1 MNEKDVYYIWFSRL
15 KSQNKRKLLE
25 QHGDI
30 IKIYDFISYN
40 EKAKE
45 LEAAHAI
52 SDKCIK
58 LGINVVTYE
67 EMAALKGINAIKDK
81 PFVLY
86 YKGNIIDKARA
97 AAVVG
102 ARRCTKEGKTR
113 TLSITADL
121 VEKDVSI
128 VSGMARGIDSYAHT
142 KTLMMGGYT
151 IAVLGCGLDICYPKE
166 HDKLMEKIAEN
177 GLLLSEY
184 PPGTPAYGFNFPKRN
199 RLIAALADEIHVVEA
214 GKKSGALIT
223 AEYGEKYGKRI
234 LFY

>member
-25 QHGDI
+25 QCNDI
-30 IKIYDFISYN
+30 YKLYDSISYGD
-40 EKAKE
+40 KTKE
-45 LEAAHAI
+45 LENAYSI
-52 SDKCIK
+52 YKKCEK
-58 LGINVVTYE
+58 LRIEIVNYE
-67 EMAALKGINAIKDK
+67 EMAILNGINAINDK

-86 YKGNIIDKARA
+86 YKGSIVDRVRT
-97 AAVVG
+97 AAVIG
-102 ARRCTKEGKTR
+102 ARRCTQEGKAR

-121 VEKDVSI
+121 VEKGVTI
-128 VSGMARGIDSYAHT
+128 VSGMAKGIDSYAHT
-142 KTLMMGGYT
+142 KTLMMEGFT

-166 HDKLMEKIAEN
+166 HDKLMERIVEN

-184 PPGTPAYGFNFPKRN
+184 PPGTPAYSFNFPKRN
-199 RLIAALADEIHVVEA
+199 RLIAALADEIHVIEA

-234 LFY
+234 FFY